1 MRLDNILSE
10 SQINELGIISGLKG
24 AVSGYKASQSQR
36 KGAEHSDR
44 IVANLKNDFMK
55 LAGGGHPATYDNLI
69 RFLGTHGLKD
79 LDTIVNPTDPHGTGT
94 HTGLEPA
101 GTDPAAPADNTAPEE
116 RKDPTMDPEEPA
128 AQPPA
133 PANSQAELKA
143 RLQKGDTLSSRTGKG
158 FSQSRVGV
166 PVQKLVGKNPDGS
179 PKFSVVREDTEEP
192 GTLSNGQIDKI
203 IRDAVKKN
211 YSRIIAAQRGL
222 PIDDLN
228 GQQSDTQ
235 EPDSSTPA
243 EPASTPNT
251 TAVNPFSDPDK
262 LADEWSAY
270 IAGGGV
276 INSKIRRLAR
286 DIMSA
291 KEPAEPKPE
300 VTPPAET
307 KPTQAELDADHDRL
321 ASGANESVG
330 YSRFLGMKL

>member
-10 SQINELGIISGLKG
+10 SQINELGIISGIKG

-36 KGAEHSDR
+36 KGAEHSDQ

-55 LAGGGHPATYDNLI
+55 LVGGGHPATYDNLI

-94 HTGLEPA
+94 HTGLPPA
-101 GTDPAAPADNTAPEE
+101 GTDTTAPADNTAPEE

-128 AQPPA
+128 VDTPS
-133 PANSQAELKA
+133 NSQAELKA
-143 RLQKGDTLSSRTGKG
+143 RLKAGNTLSSRTGSG
-158 FSQSRVGV
+158 FKDSRVGV

-179 PKFSVVREDTEEP
+179 PKFSVVREDAEEQNA
-192 GTLSNGQIDKI
+192 LRNSQIDKI

-211 YSRIIAAQRGL
+211 YSRIVAAQRGL
-222 PIDDLN
+222 PVDDLN
-228 GQQSDTQ
+228 GQEPTTQ
-235 EPDSSTPA
+235 EPAASTPA
-243 EPASTPNT
+243 EPAATPNT

-276 INSKIRRLAR
+276 LNPKLRKLAR
-286 DIMSA
+286 DIMGA

-300 VTPPAET
+300 VAPPAET